1 MTRMSEETARGF
13 ARRVLS
19 LPEEVAV
26 GFLERYHDK
35 TCECGRKEDGRMLLH
50 AIRKQWADKL

>member
-1 MTRMSEETARGF
+1 MSEESARGF

-35 TCECGRKEDGRMLLH
+35 TCGCGQKEDGRMLLN
-50 AIRKQWADKL
+50 AIREKWAGKL